1 MKFGI
6 VVSKQDEAGMNIARH
21 LDGLEIDYVVVD
33 EQTIYEDNLEKR
45 DELRDVDFVIF
56 ATKHEAEK
64 ETKTFSVHAPGNFGK
79 AELGG
84 KEGEICLTSCLFMK
98 HVFKILNGEKEKA
111 GLDYEISMEATHH
124 GPIIEKQCLF
134 IEIGSTEK
142 QWNDS
147 RAGEL
152 IAKVIQKAISEK
164 PKDAESVLC
173 IGGPHYCPNF
183 NKIQLNSN
191 YAVGHV
197 IAQYNFPVT
206 REMIEEGLKKTSED
220 IKKVVIDW
228 KGCGKSEERQK
239 LIDLLDEFGLEVLRS
254 DKIDK

>member
-1 MKFGI
+1 
-6 VVSKQDEAGMNIARH
+6 
-21 LDGLEIDYVVVD
+21 
-33 EQTIYEDNLEKR
+33 
-45 DELRDVDFVIF
+45 
-56 ATKHEAEK
+56 
-64 ETKTFSVHAPGNFGK
+64 
-79 AELGG
+79 
-84 KEGEICLTSCLFMK
+84 
-98 HVFKILNGEKEKA
+98 LNGEKEKA